1 MGDSLGA
8 SLADLKQGIVDA
20 KTAAMETGNISTD
33 AQDPEGI
40 IDQLATDLTTAIHT
54 YTKTAQVV
62 TKSDIASGVAS
73 TDAATDMG
81 STTQEDGGA
90 NSRPADSQGGSS
102 KGLTELDDGVL
113 YDGIKDA
120 YLSMMEAAK
129 TEVQDPDMSQ
139 ADKDAAIE
147 ALIHSTLADIFC
159 TAVKDY
165 VVTAVVKTD
174 VTVEGGVALLGGIH
188 TSLSAASQSASGVDT
203 PAIGATDEY
212 EDATG
217 EGTVS

>member
-20 KTAAMETGNISTD
+20 KTAAMETGNVSTD

-62 TKSDIASGVAS
+62 TKIDIASGIAS
-73 TDAATDMG
+73 TDALTDQGG
-81 STTQEDGGA
+81 STTLDGGA
-90 NSRPADSQGGSS
+90 ESRPADSQGGEA

-120 YLSMMEAAK
+120 YLSMMDAGK
-129 TEVQDPDMSQ
+129 TEVQDSEMSQ
-139 ADKDAAIE
+139 GDKDAAIE
-147 ALIHSTLADIFC
+147 ALIHGTLAEIFC

-174 VTVEGGVALLGGIH
+174 VTVEGGVPVAGGIH
-188 TSLSAASQSASGVDT
+188 TIASAASQLASGVDT
-203 PAIGATDEY
+203 PALGTTAPY
-212 EDATG
+212 PDATG
-217 EGTVS
+217 EGEVS